1 MLFSSSRLLSLLAL
15 VGAMLP
21 LPSLQGRDTT
31 TILDDLPP
39 HMRVL
44 VDWGQRP
51 EWSIDGKW
59 IYFLPRAY
67 ADIFRIEVASGK
79 IEPVTSHYFHEGYK
93 RVLCLWNG
101 DLLLAGPDEFDAS
114 DPWASRHK
122 LRLSILKAP
131 FDRPAVL
138 LDAYCDEGP
147 AVSKTDNRIAWT
159 LPGQREIM
167 MAEVGTENGQPA
179 LLNRRMVLSFDEQN
193 RPLTERLE
201 TQDFVPGRNQ
211 LVFTYYHGTIE
222 EPFYYAN
229 AYTID
234 LGTGELVN
242 LTQNENRYDEAEGI
256 APDGSFLLVESDRHA
271 EPKRWKVDVYLLKL
285 DGTNQP
291 ERLADWTKYPG
302 FRSDNPVVSPD
313 GKTIAIQRGFR
324 AGAGQGSGI
333 VLFDLES
340 YRRNKP

>member
-1 MLFSSSRLLSLLAL
+1 MKYIFFRLLPLLVLTTAVL
-15 VGAMLP
+15 SPPP
-21 LPSLQGRDTT
+21 LHGRDTT
-31 TILDDLPP
+31 IFDDLPP

-51 EWSIDGKW
+51 EWSLDGKW

-67 ADIFRIEVASGK
+67 SDIFRIEVASGK
-79 IEPVTSHYFHEGYK
+79 IEPVTNHYFHEGYK

-101 DLLLAGPDEFDAS
+101 DLLLAGPDQFDAS

-131 FDRPAVL
+131 YDQPAIP

-147 AVSKTDNRIAWT
+147 AVSKSDNRIAWT
-159 LPGQREIM
+159 LPGQREIV
-167 MAEVGTENGQPA
+167 MAEISMEKDGEPV
-179 LLNRRMVLSFDEQN
+179 LLNRRTVLSFDEQH

-211 LVFTYYHGTIE
+211 LVFTYYHGTVE

-229 AYTID
+229 AYVID
-234 LGTGELVN
+234 LDTGKLVN

-256 APDGSFLLVESDRHA
+256 APDGSFLLIESDRHA
-271 EPKRWKVDVYLLKL
+271 EPKQWKVDVYLLKL
-285 DGTNQP
+285 GGTHPP
-291 ERLADWTKYPG
+291 ERLCDWTKYPG

-340 YRRNKP
+340 YRRSKP